1 MSFNRI
7 SFKIDDLIKELP
19 NEIPISKLTAPLE
32 EKLKLSKINSTNN
45 DIFKIKETTS
55 GEESVSIFFTQG
67 NQTIYIS
74 IFGPREMKIREKANG
89 QYAKIELYV
98 KYSLD
103 IAQNLQESINKKIKK
118 STKDMILRTSYPKCQ
133 ITININIFNISSLVD
148 EYEIIPIIFNGIMS
162 ALCLSGINIR
172 MFCLAK
178 AFLLEE
184 KCMLIMEIND
194 NDKDEDKEENYII
207 YDFISEKELDMN
219 YFEKIVK
226 EGKNELKNMNNNL
239 KNYIYKKLINNLNF

>member
-89 QYAKIELYV
+89 QYEKIELYV
-98 KYSLD
+98 KYSMD

-118 STKDMILRTSYPKCQ
+118 FTKDMILRTSYPKCQ

-172 MFCLAK
+172 MLCLAK
-178 AFLLEE
+178 SFFSDE
-184 KCMLIMEIND
+184 KCIIIMEM
-194 NDKDEDKEENYII
+194 NDKDEDKDDNYII
-207 YDFISEKELDMN
+207 YDFISEGELDMN
-219 YFEKIVK
+219 KFEEIVK
-226 EGKNELKNMNNNL
+226 EGNKALKTMNKNL
-239 KNYIYKKLINNLNF
+239 KNYIYKKLINN

>member
-98 KYSLD
+98 KYSMD

-118 STKDMILRTSYPKCQ
+118 FTKDMILRTSYPKCQ

-239 KNYIYKKLINNLNF
+239 KNYIYKKLINN

>member
-32 EKLKLSKINSTNN
+32 EKLKLSKINTTKN

-98 KYSLD
+98 KYSMD

-118 STKDMILRTSYPKCQ
+118 FTKDMILRTSYPKCQ

-194 NDKDEDKEENYII
+194 NDKDIEENYII

-239 KNYIYKKLINNLNF
+239 KNYIYKKLINN

>member
-98 KYSLD
+98 KYSMD

-118 STKDMILRTSYPKCQ
+118 FTKDMILRTSYPKCQ

-172 MFCLAK
+172 MFCLTK
-178 AFLLEE
+178 AFFSEE
-184 KCMLIMEIND
+184 KCTLIMEIND
-194 NDKDEDKEENYII
+194 NDKDIEENYII

-239 KNYIYKKLINNLNF
+239 KNYIYKKLINN

>member
-7 SFKIDDLIKELP
+7 SFKIDDLIKELQ

-98 KYSLD
+98 KYSMD

-118 STKDMILRTSYPKCQ
+118 FTKDMILRTSYPKCQ

-178 AFLLEE
+178 AFLSEE

-226 EGKNELKNMNNNL
+226 EGKTELKNMNNNL
-239 KNYIYKKLINNLNF
+239 KNYIYKKLINN

>member
-55 GEESVSIFFTQG
+55 GEESVSIFFSQG

-74 IFGPREMKIREKANG
+74 IFGPRDMKIREKANG

-98 KYSLD
+98 KYSME
-103 IAQNLQESINKKIKK
+103 ISQNLQESINKKIKK
-118 STKDMILRTSYPKCQ
+118 FTKDMILRTSYPKCQ

-178 AFLLEE
+178 AFLSEE

-226 EGKNELKNMNNNL
+226 EGKTELKNMNNNL
-239 KNYIYKKLINNLNF
+239 KNYIYKKLINN

>member
-98 KYSLD
+98 KYSMD
-103 IAQNLQESINKKIKK
+103 IAQNLQESILIKK
-118 STKDMILRTSYPKCQ
+118 
-133 ITININIFNISSLVD
+133 
-148 EYEIIPIIFNGIMS
+148 
-162 ALCLSGINIR
+162 
-172 MFCLAK
+172 
-178 AFLLEE
+178 
-184 KCMLIMEIND
+184 
-194 NDKDEDKEENYII
+194 
-207 YDFISEKELDMN
+207 
-219 YFEKIVK
+219 
-226 EGKNELKNMNNNL
+226 LKNL
-239 KNYIYKKLINNLNF
+239 LRI

>member
-32 EKLKLSKINSTNN
+32 EKLKLSKINTTKN

-118 STKDMILRTSYPKCQ
+118 FTKDMILRTSYPKCQ

-239 KNYIYKKLINNLNF
+239 KNYIYKKLINN